1 MPLTHYYADAY
12 LAPLV
17 TEDREA
23 RATADVAELG
33 TLPAAW
39 VTRLVVARAYVL
51 TCLESQRAADDT
63 FSAKLAAYRKEWD
76 SALAQARAAQAA
88 AAAAAGGTGSGSFY
102 SVPLERA

>member
-17 TEDREA
+17 TEEREA
-23 RATADVAELG
+23 RAAADVAELG

-39 VTRLVVARAYVL
+39 VARLVVARAYVL

-63 FSAKLAAYRKEWD
+63 FSAKLSAYRKEWD
-76 SALAQARAAQAA
+76 STLAQARAAQAA
-88 AAAAAGGTGSGSFY
+88 ADAASGGTGSASIY
-102 SVPLERA
+102 TVALERA